1 LVVCHKIN
9 SNVEKAFGVS
19 KGQKGK
25 IAAAEWPSIA
35 ARHRRGE
42 SLASIARA
50 YGCTAPAIAYI
61 VKRSASGEAKG
72 EAAGPG
78 AEPPRP
84 AARAAPAVGLDAR
97 LRERVNSDVAA
108 FLVAF
113 EAACDELT
121 GDTCRSLLDATDRLL
136 RAGARTRIEIE
147 RWAERR

>member
-1 LVVCHKIN
+1 
-9 SNVEKAFGVS
+9 VS

-25 IAAAEWPSIA
+25 IPAAEWPAITK
-35 ARHRRGE
+35 RHRQGE

-61 VKRSASGEAKG
+61 VKRSGN
-72 EAAGPG
+72 G
-78 AEPPRP
+78 ATEPPP
-84 AARAAPAVGLDAR
+84 APAETRTTNGARPPAGLDHE

-121 GDTCRSLLDATDRLL
+121 GATCQNLLDATDRLL
-136 RAGARTRIEIE
+136 RAGARTRIEME
-147 RWAERR
+147 RWTAHR

>member
-1 LVVCHKIN
+1 LVGCHKIN
-9 SNVEKAFGVS
+9 SNVEKVFGVS

-25 IAAAEWPSIA
+25 ISATEWPSIA

-50 YGCTAPAIAYI
+50 YSCTAPAIAYI
-61 VKRSASGEAKG
+61 VKRSASGETAST
-72 EAAGPG
+72 G
-78 AEPPRP
+78 AEPPRAEARTASP
-84 AARAAPAVGLDAR
+84 AGLDAQ

-113 EAACDELT
+113 EAACDALT
-121 GDTCRSLLDATDRLL
+121 TDTCRSLLDATDRLL

>member
-1 LVVCHKIN
+1 
-9 SNVEKAFGVS
+9 VS

-25 IAAAEWPSIA
+25 ISAAEWPSIV

-61 VKRSASGEAKG
+61 VKRSAWGGPKG
-72 EAAGPG
+72 RTAGPSPE
-78 AEPPRP
+78 AESAEAGRP
-84 AARAAPAVGLDAR
+84 GSRRTPTAGLDAD

-113 EAACDELT
+113 GAACEEFSGST
-121 GDTCRSLLDATDRLL
+121 RQRLLEATDRLL
-136 RAGARTRIEIE
+136 RAGARTRIELE
-147 RWAERR
+147 RLTEKP

>member
-1 LVVCHKIN
+1 
-9 SNVEKAFGVS
+9 VS

-25 IAAAEWPSIA
+25 ISAMEWPSIA

-61 VKRSASGEAKG
+61 VKRSASGETRG
-72 EAAGPG
+72 RTGGAGG
-78 AEPPRP
+78 MENAEPPR
-84 AARAAPAVGLDAR
+84 ASAAPVATLGLENH

-121 GDTCRSLLDATDRLL
+121 ANTCQRLLDATDRLL
-136 RAGARTRIEIE
+136 RAGARTRIELE
-147 RWAERR
+147 RWSEGRRPSER